1 MRIKLTFLVSVITI
15 FLMAGCGFKVVNQ
28 SGLIDFKI
36 ENISTSGDNRV
47 SYIIKNKLLPYSKN
61 NGKKLISLEI
71 DLNRKKMII
80 EKNIKNETTKF
91 EISISAVVQY
101 RSDENGRFEI
111 SKKGDYNV
119 ASQYSQTLTNE
130 KKLVKSLSESIA
142 ENIIEELILRTNDT

>member
-1 MRIKLTFLVSVITI
+1 MIK
-15 FLMAGCGFKVVNQ
+15 
-28 SGLIDFKI
+28 
-36 ENISTSGDNRV
+36 
-47 SYIIKNKLLPYSKN
+47 
-61 NGKKLISLEI
+61 
-71 DLNRKKMII
+71 

-111 SKKGDYNV
+111 VKTGDYNV